1 MTRTTGGHALI
12 AVGSFV
18 GLGIILNLG
27 QGYGWL
33 AYSVA
38 LSFFCVLPV
47 LLGVAMSQARGTRA
61 QLGSD
66 SAWEGELLRL
76 ATQRGGSL
84 TVAEAVAYCDL
95 SRADAEQRLDELCKS
110 GLAEVRVSPDG
121 VLVYHFEGFLSSE
134 QKHRSEGVLDA

>member
-1 MTRTTGGHALI
+1 VTGRTGGHALI
-12 AVGSFV
+12 AVGAFL
-18 GLGIILNLG
+18 GLGIVLNLG

-38 LSFFCVLPV
+38 LSFFCGLPV
-47 LLGVAMSQARGTRA
+47 VLGVVMSRTRSKNA

-66 SAWEGELLRL
+66 SAWEPELLRL

-95 SRADAEQRLDELCKS
+95 SRADAEQRLDELCKA

-121 VLVYHFEGFLSSE
+121 VLVYRFEGFLNSE
-134 QKHRSEGVLDA
+134 EKRRAKGVLDA